1 MAREKVM
8 ISSSVCR
15 SENFLEL
22 SAEAQAL
29 YFQCC
34 LEADRYGV
42 VYGVKSLIRLCASSL
57 DALNELLEAS
67 FLIELEG
74 ENGAFIV
81 VRHWFEA
88 NKLDRTK
95 LMSYRNDSF
104 FNQVCIVDDS
114 RAYRLISSLDLEAF
128 EKASSDDERNIPNL
142 NLYVTKGC
150 HPSDTKV
157 SVIKKKKREEKTTER
172 KTTENEQT
180 EPNEKEVKAA
190 SVTKCPRCG
199 SDAAFYQNGSVI
211 TYDCQNC
218 GIFDDQ

>member
-74 ENGAFIV
+74 ENGAFVV

-88 NKLDRTK
+88 NKLDRSK
-95 LMSYRNDSF
+95 LENYRNDAL
-104 FNQVCIVDDS
+104 FNQVCIVDNS
-114 RAYRLISSLDLEAF
+114 RAYRLTSSLELEAF
-128 EKASSDDERNIPNL
+128 EVANSDDDRNIPNL
-142 NLYVTKGC
+142 TLYVTKGC

-157 SVIKKKKREEKTTER
+157 SVIKENKRENKTTE
-172 KTTENEQT
+172 KQTTENEQT

-190 SVTKCPRCG
+190 FVTECPRCG
-199 SDAAFYQNGSVI
+199 SDAAFYKNGNAI
-211 TYDCQNC
+211 TYDCKNC
-218 GIFDDQ
+218 GVFYE